1 MSDIDIVENLK
12 KDLGGKALELANPD
26 RRRIFL
32 KVAPADLVAAVA
44 LLRDT
49 YDCAYLATISGVDTG
64 EGKPFEILY
73 HFASPVANINLRIE
87 VLKGDAHFSSICGVI
102 PGAVLYERE
111 LQEMFG
117 VVVDGIPD
125 PRRLNLPDDW
135 PEGQYP
141 LRKDWTHVRPQE
153 VIPGGKS

>member
-1 MSDIDIVENLK
+1 MSDIAIVESLK
-12 KDLGGKALELANPD
+12 RDLGDKALELANPD
-26 RRRIFL
+26 RRRIFV
-32 KVAPADLVAAVA
+32 KVAPADLVPAVT
-44 LLRDT
+44 LLRDA
-49 YDCAYLATISGVDTG
+49 YDCAYLATISGLDKG
-64 EGKPFEILY
+64 ETFEFLY
-73 HFASPVANINLRIE
+73 HFASPVVNINVRTEIPRTDLR
-87 VLKGDAHFSSICGVI
+87 LASICAVI

-117 VVVDGIPD
+117 IVVEGIPD

-141 LRKDWTHVRPQE
+141 LRKDWKHVRPQE